1 MNSRDITLY
10 LDERWCDAL
19 EATTGRKVEALLQE
33 RLGELIQQ
41 LPPAVRLPIEA
52 DIQLEEQQRAAEQ
65 EANRHFAVFRLTESG
80 ESRIFLVEHRE
91 YLSDVAAKL
100 RQYTHAKAGQTV
112 CLYPDRR
119 PLTLDGFERYSAEM
133 LCGSVRVTGVY
144 DIDMDKGVVSTL
156 EAEDGWHRYRIK
168 DVSTAAY
175 YANRDQSKWWERT
188 DIFNARLE
196 GKELTDRDRTVFI
209 RGNQPLPVDN
219 LGFEED
225 VEQMEHLLNF
235 YVPVYLDP
243 DAVFGTHIN
252 TDENDDNVNLY
263 ADYDMERGCVC
274 DTLEVYLMR
283 ADGSEVDCA
292 YRLTPEEQAALLP
305 KMDAYCKEN
314 LGLTLAQARE
324 QYMAEQMSD
333 TPIATTKQERQ
344 GPIMEQTM

>member
-19 EATTGRKVEALLQE
+19 EATTGRKVETLLQE
-33 RLGELIQQ
+33 HLGELIQQ
-41 LPPAVRLPIEA
+41 LPPEVRQPIET
-52 DIQLEEQQRAAEQ
+52 DIQREKQQRAAAR
-65 EANRHFAVFRLTESG
+65 EANRRFAVFRLTESG
-80 ESRIFLVEHRE
+80 KSQTFLVEHRE

-100 RQYTHAKAGQTV
+100 RQYTHAKVGQTV
-112 CLYPDRR
+112 CLYPNRR
-119 PLTLDGFERYSAEM
+119 PLTLDGYERYSAEM
-133 LCGSVRVTGVY
+133 LCGSARVTGAY
-144 DIDMDKGVVSTL
+144 DIDIDKGVVSTL
-156 EAEDGWHRYRIK
+156 DMKDGWHSYRIK
-168 DVSTAAY
+168 DVSAAVY
-175 YANRDQSKWWERT
+175 FANRNQSKWWERT
-188 DIFNARLE
+188 DAFNARLE
-196 GKELTDRDRTVFI
+196 GKELPECDRTVFI
-209 RGNQPLPVDN
+209 RGHQPLPVDA

-243 DAVFGTHIN
+243 DSVFGTHVN
-252 TDENDDNVNLY
+252 TDENDDSVNLY
-263 ADYDMERGCVC
+263 VDYDMEHGCVC

-314 LGLTLAQARE
+314 LGLTLIQARE
-324 QYMAEQMSD
+324 QYMAEQTSD
-333 TPIATTKQERQ
+333 TPTTTTTQERQ